1 MRVTERERKQYLK
14 EIQKQLVCNGKQ
26 RKQFLDAFSDN
37 MDEYLKDNPD
47 ASLSDLQEAM
57 GTPQEIA
64 ENFLANESPAHIKKR
79 MGIVKWVIAGIVAAL
94 VILIV
99 AIAITLIDIHKAQRG
114 HFHHVISE
122 GEVIIEE

>member
-14 EIQKQLVCNGKQ
+14 EIQKQLVCSGKQ
-26 RKQFLDAFSDN
+26 RKQFLDAISYN

-79 MGIVKWVIAGIVAAL
+79 MGIVKWVIVGIVAAL
-94 VILIV
+94 VIFIIYLT
-99 AIAITLIDIHKAQRG
+99 AMLIDSHKAQRG
-114 HFHHVISE
+114 HDIIVIT
-122 GEVIIEE
+122 EESVYEE

>member
-14 EIQKQLVCNGKQ
+14 EIQKQLVCSGKQ

-79 MGIVKWVIAGIVAAL
+79 MGIVKWVIVGIVAAL
-94 VILIV
+94 VVFIIYLAV
-99 AIAITLIDIHKAQRG
+99 ALIDGHQAQHG
-114 HFHHVISE
+114 YGKEEIIDE
-122 GEVIIEE
+122 IIIEE

>member
-14 EIQKQLVCNGKQ
+14 EIQKQLVCSGKQ

-79 MGIVKWVIAGIVAAL
+79 MGIVKWVIVGVVAAL
-94 VILIV
+94 VVLIV
-99 AIAITLIDIHKAQRG
+99 AIVVALIDGHQAQRG
-114 HFHHVISE
+114 HFHDVISE
-122 GEVIIEE
+122 DEVIIEE

>member
-14 EIQKQLVCNGKQ
+14 EIQKLLICNGKQ
-26 RKQFLDAFSDN
+26 RKQFLDSFSDN

-79 MGIVKWVIAGIVAAL
+79 MGIVKWVIVGIVAAL
-94 VILIV
+94 VIFIIYLT
-99 AIAITLIDIHKAQRG
+99 AMLIDVHKAQRG
-114 HFHHVISE
+114 QDIIVIT
-122 GEVIIEE
+122 EESVYEE

>member
-14 EIQKQLVCNGKQ
+14 EIQKQLVCSGKQ

-79 MGIVKWVIAGIVAAL
+79 MGIVKWVIVGIVAAL
-94 VILIV
+94 VIFIIYLT
-99 AIAITLIDIHKAQRG
+99 AMLIDSHKAQRG
-114 HFHHVISE
+114 HFHYVISE

>member
-14 EIQKQLVCNGKQ
+14 EIQKQLVCSGKQ

-79 MGIVKWVIAGIVAAL
+79 MGIVKWVIVGIVAAL
-94 VILIV
+94 VIFIIYLT
-99 AIAITLIDIHKAQRG
+99 AILIDAHQAIRG
-114 HFHHVISE
+114 HGKEEIVDEI
-122 GEVIIEE
+122 IIEE

>member
-14 EIQKQLVCNGKQ
+14 EIQKQLVCSGKQ
-26 RKQFLDAFSDN
+26 RKQFLDDFSDN

-79 MGIVKWVIAGIVAAL
+79 MGIVKWVIVGIVAAL
-94 VILIV
+94 VIFIIYLT
-99 AIAITLIDIHKAQRG
+99 AMLIDIHKAQRG
-114 HFHHVISE
+114 HFHDVISE
-122 GEVIIEE
+122 SDGIIEE

>member
-14 EIQKQLVCNGKQ
+14 EIQKQLVCSGKQ

-79 MGIVKWVIAGIVAAL
+79 MGIVKWVIVGIVAAL
-94 VILIV
+94 VIFIIYLT
-99 AIAITLIDIHKAQRG
+99 AMLIDIHKAQRG
-114 HFHHVISE
+114 HFHDVISE
-122 GEVIIEE
+122 SDGIIEE